1 MNVKRL
7 LNTEFGQILISI
19 LLGLGLATMF
29 RQVCEGK
36 KCLVFNGPVIN
47 EIDHKIYKFGET
59 CHQFDMNAVPCNVTK
74 KIIKISDPDNK
85 EAAAF

>member
-1 MNVKRL
+1 
-7 LNTEFGQILISI
+7 
-19 LLGLGLATMF
+19 
-29 RQVCEGK
+29 
-36 KCLVFNGPVIN
+36 VIN